1 MVGLFGKKNGAV
13 VVEPLIQKQCWSKWT
28 FFLSRNQA
36 LQNISY
42 WPQKS
47 IPSIVF
53 QTRKY
58 KLRGDTG
65 HISIPGSSSSLYIWN
80 QPHSCQYIREID
92 PWFQIYR
99 ELDEGIC
106 LKQIQRVVFLFKE
119 IDMYVCQFWH
129 PILKPTFLN
138 TNNPHPSDFQ
148 KQENIWKPLKYI
160 YITRLKTLTF
170 HQKNGWIM
178 LNLPS
183 WYISLVSSW
192 LSSPT
197 GIRMDMF

>member
-1 MVGLFGKKNGAV
+1 M
-13 VVEPLIQKQCWSKWT
+13 VVEPLIQKPCWSKWT
-28 FFLSRNQA
+28 FFLSRSQA
-36 LQNISY
+36 LQNIAY

-65 HISIPGSSSSLYIWN
+65 HISIPGSSSSRYIWN
-80 QPHSCQYIREID
+80 QPPSCQDIREID

-119 IDMYVCQFWH
+119 IDMCIYG
-129 PILKPTFLN
+129 
-138 TNNPHPSDFQ
+138 
-148 KQENIWKPLKYI
+148 YI
-160 YITRLKTLTF
+160 YIYLCV
-170 HQKNGWIM
+170 
-178 LNLPS
+178 
-183 WYISLVSSW
+183 LVSILTSDIETDIFKHQQSTPFRFPKARKY
-192 LSSPT
+192 LKATQIYNSTKNPHFSPKKTVESSILIYLIWCLP
-197 GIRMDMF
+197 G